1 MFALSAVL
9 TALLLLEVV
18 PSAIAA
24 LTRFGPGVER
34 LDGLTRLGLVEGRRR
49 WVPPVVGA
57 GHTLATVALLA
68 GIWHPALGVAGA
80 AAEVLFFGWVLTRQL
95 RFGDRGR
102 ELFAYG
108 LFTSWSA
115 AVLLV
120 AAVRL

>member
-1 MFALSAVL
+1 MFVLSAVL

-18 PSAIAA
+18 PSALAA

-34 LDGLTRLGLVEGRRR
+34 LDSLTRLGLRQGRHL
-49 WVPPVVGA
+49 WVLTGA
-57 GHTLATVALLA
+57 GVLHTAATAAVLA
-68 GIWHPALGVAGA
+68 GIWHPVYGVAGA
-80 AAEVLFFGWVLTRQL
+80 GAEALFFGWVLLRQL
-95 RFGDRGR
+95 RAGDRGR

-120 AAVRL
+120 AALRL

>member
-18 PSAIAA
+18 PSALAA

-34 LDGLTRLGLVEGRRR
+34 LDGLTRLGLREGRRG
-49 WVPPVVGA
+49 WVLPAVGTL
-57 GHTLATVALLA
+57 HTLATVAVLV
-68 GIWHPALGVAGA
+68 GIWRPAWGVAGG
-80 AAEVLFFGWVLTRQL
+80 AAEAAFFGWVLTRQL

-108 LFTSWSA
+108 LFTSWSL

-120 AAVRL
+120 GAARL